1 MAKLVKKKEKKSN
14 AVAIMLQ
21 RIFMLL
27 FFLFGLSLLLY
38 PIVSQGINDYLD
50 QKIVQKYQREA
61 SKKNEAEIQK
71 LQQEMQA
78 RDEKAR
84 KEKNPGSDGEPF
96 SEKRRQKEKKVEAT
110 PTYVEEHTAGMI
122 VIPKIDVKL
131 PIYDLTNDFFLSK
144 GATILEGTSSLKGGE
159 SSHSVISSH
168 RGLKKAKLFS
178 DLPELKEKDLF
189 FIEVLKETHAY
200 EVDQIKVIEPTDARD
215 LLVVEGKDYVTL
227 LTCTPYAINTH
238 RLLVRGHRVPYT
250 KKMEKEIKQVDK
262 NKQQTLLL
270 MVSGGILGSCLLLFI
285 IRQIIRLGMIGR
297 RKYALVFYL
306 KDLNQQPLAGVSLQ
320 LLGKRGK
327 NPVLLEGEALVAVSD
342 EQGKV
347 VFPDLFGKT
356 YTIGV
361 SGKER
366 LFLAR
371 TKVKR
376 IKDTTFTL
384 KKVIKTSVVEKQEVH
399 ISKDL
404 LR

>member
-14 AVAIMLQ
+14 AVAVMLQ
-21 RIFMLL
+21 RMFMLL

-50 QKIVQKYQREA
+50 QKIVQKYQKEA
-61 SKKNEAEIQK
+61 SEKIEAEIQK
-71 LQQEMQA
+71 LQQEMQE

-84 KEKNPGSDGEPF
+84 KEKNPGSAGEPF
-96 SEKRRQKEKKVEAT
+96 SEERRQKEQKVEPT

-131 PIYDLTNDFFLSK
+131 PVFDLTNDFFLSK

-215 LLVVEGKDYVTL
+215 LLVVDGMDYVTL
-227 LTCTPYAINTH
+227 LTCTPYAINSH
-238 RLLVRGHRVPYT
+238 RLLVRGHRVPFT
-250 KKMEKEIKQVDK
+250 EKMEKEIKQVDK
-262 NKQQTLLL
+262 NKKRNFIL
-270 MVSGGILGSCLLLFI
+270 MVVGGLLGVCLLLSI
-285 IRQIIRLGMIGR
+285 IRQIIRLGMLGR

-306 KDLNQQPLAGVSLQ
+306 KDLKQRPLAGVSVQ

-327 NPVLLEGEALVAVSD
+327 NPVLLDGEKVFAVSD
-342 EQGKV
+342 ENGKIE
-347 VFPDLFGKT
+347 FPDLFGKT

-371 TKVKR
+371 AKVKR
-376 IKDTTFTL
+376 IKDKTFTL
-384 KKVIKTSVVEKQEVH
+384 KKVIKGSLVEKQEVQ

-404 LR
+404 LK